1 MRNKIFKLKP
11 GQQLVEL
18 SRKSYSEPDYLE
30 DFLQE
35 LIFKY
40 PEIIAEE
47 CKDTGFWPLIPL
59 GREIGVENGSI
70 DCLFVTPLGR
80 LVIIEVKRWK
90 NPEALRLVLSQI
102 IDYSRCLSNSS
113 YEQLQQYCRTANLYK
128 TVIANCPQHVNLPEE
143 SVFVEQ
149 VSDCLEKSDFMLIIA
164 GDGIR
169 KPLEELVEIMK
180 QYPHLYTKFVL
191 VELLMYQEGKE
202 VIIVTS
208 KPAESVQFEKL
219 TIEMP
224 TILRKT
230 NVIKFSKMET
240 SQKTETGSRRKLKL
254 EDLYEEMSG
263 QINDTIVNKL
273 AVIMREFENIGCHFE
288 GLSASIN
295 VMYKKTGLLTI
306 YNNGKIFFSY
316 KQNSIYQ
323 REDLREIR
331 KKLFDI
337 FPTEKYDYNELG
349 SVEKLISLE
358 AEVLKLIAE
367 AIKIIDRREG
377 NS

>member
-1 MRNKIFKLKP
+1 
-11 GQQLVEL
+11 
-18 SRKSYSEPDYLE
+18 
-30 DFLQE
+30 
-35 LIFKY
+35 
-40 PEIIAEE
+40 
-47 CKDTGFWPLIPL
+47 
-59 GREIGVENGSI
+59 
-70 DCLFVTPLGR
+70 
-80 LVIIEVKRWK
+80 
-90 NPEALRLVLSQI
+90 
-102 IDYSRCLSNSS
+102 
-113 YEQLQQYCRTANLYK
+113 
-128 TVIANCPQHVNLPEE
+128 
-143 SVFVEQ
+143 
-149 VSDCLEKSDFMLIIA
+149 MLIIA

-191 VELLMYQEGKE
+191 VELLMYEEGKE

-240 SQKTETGSRRKLKL
+240 NPKTETGSRRKLKL
-254 EDLYEEMSG
+254 EDLYAEMSG
-263 QINDTIVNKL
+263 QVNDTIINRL
-273 AVIMREFENIGCHFE
+273 AVIMREFENIGCHFV
-288 GLSASIN
+288 GLSASVNIQYRN
-295 VMYKKTGLLTI
+295 TGLFTI

-323 REDLREIR
+323 REDLLEIR
-331 KKLFDI
+331 KNLFDI

-349 SVEKLISLE
+349 SVENLISLE
-358 AEVLKLIAE
+358 TKVLELITK